1 MSFKIGNQTAAVV
14 NNVAGDQWIA
24 GGQHGA
30 VSHAEEARRAVREL
44 RDGLAATT
52 LDAAAA
58 AEARAQLYEIDAAI
72 QAPEPD
78 RSRVARYLK
87 RFIQMLVAAGSI
99 SASSAALIGP
109 LQTLAGWLGTLGE
122 PILHMLPVPG

>member
-1 MSFKIGNQTAAVV
+1 MNFKIGKQTAAVI
-14 NNVAGDQWIA
+14 NNVAGNQQIA

-30 VSHAEEARRAVREL
+30 VIAAEEARQAVREL

-52 LDAAAA
+52 LDAATA
-58 AEARAQLYEIDAAI
+58 AEARAQLSEIDAAI
-72 QAPEPD
+72 HAPEPD

-87 RFIQMLVAAGSI
+87 RFTQLLVAAGSI
-99 SASSAALIGP
+99 SASSAGLIGP

-122 PILHMLPVPG
+122 PILHMLPVPA